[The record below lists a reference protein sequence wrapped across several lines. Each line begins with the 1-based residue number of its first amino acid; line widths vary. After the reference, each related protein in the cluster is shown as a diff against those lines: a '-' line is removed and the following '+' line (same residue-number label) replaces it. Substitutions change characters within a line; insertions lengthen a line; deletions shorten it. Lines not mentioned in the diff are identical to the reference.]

1 MHKYSE
7 FFKIY
12 VVLLGYILFSSTH
25 ILFGTLVFVNSV
37 HRLAFP
43 PFINL
48 EFDFYIRFLRP
59 RSFLIAACFLI
70 RYTGNGEKYNTV
82 YEFTKVF

>member
-12 VVLLGYILFSSTH
+12 VELLGYILFSSTH
-25 ILFGTLVFVNSV
+25 ILFGTLLFVNSV

-48 EFDFYIRFLRP
+48 EFDFYIRFLKP

-82 YEFTKVF
+82 YEFKKFF